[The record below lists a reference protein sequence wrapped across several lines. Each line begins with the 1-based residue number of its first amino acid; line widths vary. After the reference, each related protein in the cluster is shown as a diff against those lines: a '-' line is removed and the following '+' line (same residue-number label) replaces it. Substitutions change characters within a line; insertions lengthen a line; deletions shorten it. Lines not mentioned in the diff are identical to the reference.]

1 MSSFSRFLKRTCDIV
16 AVVLLSPLVIVIALV
31 IAILIRLLTGTRV
44 IFQQER
50 AGKGLRPFTLYKFRT
65 MRADIDPFGTSPK
78 TPRDPRL
85 TRLGRF
91 LRILSLDELPQLWN
105 VLKGD
110 MSLIGPRPLYM
121 DQARK
126 WDDRQLLRVKVKP
139 GITGLAQVKGRG
151 SLTIEDKL
159 EWDVQ
164 YVETQSLWLDAKILL
179 LTLVSLFGRR
189 NIYEKRYSNT
199 EETRGSSR

>member
-1 MSSFSRFLKRTCDIV
+1 MSSFSRSLKRACDIV
-16 AVVLLSPLVIVIALV
+16 ITVLISPLVIVITVV
-31 IAILIRLLTGTRV
+31 IAILIRLLTGPQV

-50 AGKGLRPFTLYKFRT
+50 AGKDLRPFTLYKFRT
-65 MRADIDPFGTSPK
+65 MRSGIDPFGTSPK
-78 TPRDPRL
+78 TGRDPRL

-91 LRILSLDELPQLWN
+91 LRLLSLDELPQLWN

-110 MSLIGPRPLYM
+110 MSLVGPRPLYM

-126 WDDRQLLRVKVKP
+126 WNDRQLLRVKVKP
-139 GITGLAQVKGRG
+139 GITGLAEVKGRG

-159 EWDVQ
+159 ELDVQ
-164 YVETQSLWLDAKILL
+164 YVESQSFWLDAKILI

-189 NIYEKRYSNT
+189 NIYEKRYSRT
-199 EETRGSSR
+199 EETRDSSS

>member
-1 MSSFSRFLKRTCDIV
+1 
-16 AVVLLSPLVIVIALV
+16 
-31 IAILIRLLTGTRV
+31 
-44 IFQQER
+44 
-50 AGKGLRPFTLYKFRT
+50 
-65 MRADIDPFGTSPK
+65 
-78 TPRDPRL
+78 
-85 TRLGRF
+85 
-91 LRILSLDELPQLWN
+91 
-105 VLKGD
+105 
-110 MSLIGPRPLYM
+110 M

-189 NIYEKRYSNT
+189 NIYEKRYSTT
-199 EETRGSSR
+199 EETRGSSS